1 MKDKLVRLARRYQAA
16 LRKHLKEGPRANL
29 QPADGLGRQAMG
41 LGLETLDL
49 ARIHQQALTVLVL
62 PTQPAGTRNRLI
74 KRAETFFVEAITP
87 IEETHRAAMETN
99 IHVIRLNKK
108 LLRRTGELAASN
120 QQLKQEV
127 TQRKGVEEAL
137 RRSERHYSLL
147 LERSRILQE
156 QLRQLSRQ
164 ILSAQEDERRKISR
178 ELHDVI
184 AQTLTGINV
193 QLAAL
198 KTEAAINTKGLDQK
212 IASTQRLVEKSVDI
226 VHQFARELRPALLDD
241 LGLIPA
247 LHSYMKDFTKRTGIH
262 IRLTTFTPARIQELD
277 NAKRTVLYRVAQAAL
292 TNVAQHAQADRVA
305 VNFQKLRRG
314 VRMEIHDNGKSFEVE
329 RVLFAK
335 RNKRLGLLGMRERVE
350 MVGGTFCVESTPG
363 NGTTIRVEIPL
374 DNGRERKEPVKKSG
388 KAALVCP

>member
-1 MKDKLVRLARRYQAA
+1 VEVA
-16 LRKHLKEGPRANL
+16 LRK
-29 QPADGLGRQAMG
+29 
-41 LGLETLDL
+41 
-49 ARIHQQALTVLVL
+49 
-62 PTQPAGTRNRLI
+62 
-74 KRAETFFVEAITP
+74 
-87 IEETHRAAMETN
+87 
-99 IHVIRLNKK
+99 
-108 LLRRTGELAASN
+108 
-120 QQLKQEV
+120 
-127 TQRKGVEEAL
+127 
-137 RRSERHYSLL
+137 SERHYSQLL
-147 LERSRILQE
+147 AQSRILQE

-198 KTEAAINTKGLDQK
+198 KTEATVNTKGLDRK

-247 LHSYMKDFTKRTGIH
+247 LHSYLKDFTKRTGIH
-262 IRLTTFTPARIQELD
+262 IRLTTFPPARIQQLD

-305 VNFQKLRRG
+305 VNFHKLRSG
-314 VRMEIHDNGKSFEVE
+314 IRMEIHDNGKSFVVE
-329 RVLFAK
+329 RVLLAK

-350 MVGGTFCVESTPG
+350 MVGGTFCVESSPAQ
-363 NGTTIRVEIPL
+363 GTLIRVEIPWITA
-374 DNGRERKEPVKKSG
+374 KSG
-388 KAALVCP
+388 KDGEKVG

>member
-1 MKDKLVRLARRYQAA
+1 MAI
-16 LRKHLKEGPRANL
+16 
-29 QPADGLGRQAMG
+29 
-41 LGLETLDL
+41 GLETLDL
-49 ARIHQQALTVLVL
+49 ARIHQQALTILVL
-62 PTQPAGTRNRLI
+62 PNYSSGTRNGMI

-99 IHVIRLNKK
+99 VHVIRLNKK
-108 LLRRTGELAASN
+108 LSRRTVELAASN

-137 RRSERHYSLL
+137 RRSERHYGLL
-147 LERSRILQE
+147 LEQSRILQE

-277 NAKRTVLYRVAQAAL
+277 NARRTVLYRVAQAAL

-314 VRMEIHDNGKSFEVE
+314 IRMEIHDNGKSFEVE

-350 MVGGTFCVESTPG
+350 MVGGTFCVESTAG

-374 DNGRERKEPVKKSG
+374 DNSRERKEPAKKSG
-388 KAALVCP
+388 KAPLACP